1 MSLNEYY
8 GIRLDNEQWIKLGV
22 KDTLEGT
29 LSNENG
35 VIMKFAAIKDQAH
48 WNYKPEAQYMWNFFK
63 NYQRDTQTGELIRV
77 DKNNNDK
84 NDDKTNTST
93 KKPENVKTGDEN
105 NILLFGCLALIT
117 GGVIVYIKK
126 KEMN

>member
-63 NYQRDTQTGELIRV
+63 NYQRDIQTGELIRV

-84 NDDKTNTST
+84 ITNMVFAEQRLLTMCAER
-93 KKPENVKTGDEN
+93 KK
-105 NILLFGCLALIT
+105 
-117 GGVIVYIKK
+117 IKINEIIK
-126 KEMN
+126 

>member
-1 MSLNEYY
+1 M
-8 GIRLDNEQWIKLGV
+8 
-22 KDTLEGT
+22 
-29 LSNENG
+29 
-35 VIMKFAAIKDQAH
+35 
-48 WNYKPEAQYMWNFFK
+48 
-63 NYQRDTQTGELIRV
+63 IRV

>member
-1 MSLNEYY
+1 MDY
-8 GIRLDNEQWIKLGV
+8 G
-22 KDTLEGT
+22 
-29 LSNENG
+29 
-35 VIMKFAAIKDQAH
+35 FYDQAH
-48 WNYKPEAQYMWNFFK
+48 LLNFFK
-63 NYQRDTQTGELIRV
+63 KYQRDTQTGELIRV